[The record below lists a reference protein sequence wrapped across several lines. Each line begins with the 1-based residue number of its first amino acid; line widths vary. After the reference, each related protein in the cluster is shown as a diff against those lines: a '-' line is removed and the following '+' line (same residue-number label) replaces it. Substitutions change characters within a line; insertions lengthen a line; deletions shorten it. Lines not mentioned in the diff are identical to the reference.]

1 MKLLCFSLVLILSS
15 CTSLK
20 NREYSKEEI
29 AHNSQKINQFF
40 ERTFMETVD
49 RYPEFQ
55 TYLGI
60 KKDYGQFNDISDEME
75 KKELER
81 SKKTL
86 KDLRKF
92 NFHALN
98 YDAQISYRI
107 LEEDLL
113 QDIENYKFRH
123 HDYPV
128 NQMFG
133 RHSEL
138 PSFMINMHEVKT
150 KKDAEDYISRLNLF
164 KPQFDVLI
172 TNLETRKNKKILAP
186 KFVYPKAI
194 SDSQNIITGFPFDK
208 KSKDSPLYS
217 DFKKKLS
224 TLKLNKTENE
234 KFLKDL
240 TSALFTS
247 VRPAYQNLIL
257 KLKELETHAPMEG
270 SAEALPDG
278 KNFYA
283 TRLKKITTTDL
294 SAKEIHK
301 IGLNETKRIHEEMK
315 AIVKSV
321 GFKGTLFEFF
331 NHLRTDPQF
340 RYSDTLK
347 GKAKYLSDSN
357 ATIAKMKTRLPE
369 MFGILPKADLI
380 VKAVEP
386 YREASAGMAFYQG
399 PSEDGSRPGIYY
411 VNLHDMDAVTKYEQ
425 EALAYHEALPGHH
438 MQISISKELEDIP
451 KFRKHGGFTAYS
463 EGWGLYAEYLPK
475 EFGFYQDPYSN
486 FGRLAMELWRAAR
499 LVVDT
504 GLHEKGWSME
514 EAVKWLDTNTPSP
527 HNENV
532 RAIQRY
538 IVMPGQATAYKIG
551 MLKILELRNY
561 AQKELG
567 DKFDI
572 REFHDQ
578 VLKDGALPLNI
589 LEEKIQSWVKSI

>member
-1 MKLLCFSLVLILSS
+1 MKLLCLSLVLILSS
-15 CTSLK
+15 CTTLK

-29 AHNSQKINQFF
+29 AQNTRKINHFF

-60 KKDYGQFNDISDEME
+60 KKDYGSFNDISDKME
-75 KKELER
+75 KEELER
-81 SKKTL
+81 SKKIL
-86 KDLRKF
+86 KELRRF

-107 LEEDLL
+107 LEDDLL
-113 QDIENYKFRH
+113 QEIENYQFRH

-133 RHSEL
+133 RHAEL
-138 PSFMINMHEVKT
+138 PSFMINMHEIKT
-150 KKDAEDYISRLNLF
+150 QKDAKDYISRLNLF

-172 TNLETRKNKKILAP
+172 TNLETRKKKKILAP

-208 KSKDSPLYS
+208 KAKDSPLYA
-217 DFKKKLS
+217 DFKKKIA
-224 TLKLNKTENE
+224 TIKLNKRESE
-234 KFLKDL
+234 KLLKDL

-257 KLKELETHAPMEG
+257 KLEELEIHAPIEG
-270 SAEALPDG
+270 SAEDLPDG
-278 KNFYA
+278 NDYYA
-283 TRLKKITTTDL
+283 SRLRKITTTDL
-294 SAKEIHK
+294 SANEIHE

-315 AIVKSV
+315 EIVKEV
-321 GFKGTLFEFF
+321 GFKDNLFEFF
-331 NHLRTDPQF
+331 NYLRTDPKF
-340 RYSDTLK
+340 RYSDSIQ
-347 GKAKYLSDSN
+347 GKAKYLADSN
-357 ATIAKMKTRLPE
+357 ATISKMKARLPE
-369 MFGILPKADLI
+369 MFGILPKAELI

-411 VNLHDMDAVTKYEQ
+411 VNLHDMEAVTKYEQ

-438 MQISISKELEDIP
+438 MQISISKELENIP
-451 KFRKHGGFTAYS
+451 KFRKHGGFTAYI

-504 GLHEKGWSME
+504 GLHKKGWTME
-514 EAVKWLDTNTPSP
+514 EAIRWLDTNTPSP

-551 MLKILELRNY
+551 MLKILELRRY
-561 AQKELG
+561 AQNKLG
-567 DKFDI
+567 NKFDM
-572 REFHDQ
+572 RAFHDQ

-589 LEEKIQSWVKSI
+589 LEEKIQSWVKSF

>member
-1 MKLLCFSLVLILSS
+1 MKLLCFSLILILSS
-15 CTSLK
+15 CSSLK

-29 AHNSQKINQFF
+29 AQNTLKINQFF

-81 SKKTL
+81 SKKIL
-86 KDLRKF
+86 KELRRF

-107 LEEDLL
+107 LEDDLL
-113 QDIENYKFRH
+113 QEIENFKFRH

-138 PSFMINMHEVKT
+138 PSFMINMHEIKT

-164 KPQFDVLI
+164 KSQFDVLI
-172 TNLETRKNKKILAP
+172 TNLETRKRKKILAP

-194 SDSQNIITGFPFDK
+194 NDSQNIISGFPFDK
-208 KSKDSPLYS
+208 KAKDSPLYA
-217 DFKKKLS
+217 DFKKKLA
-224 TLKLNKTENE
+224 TLKLKKLENNKL
-234 KFLKDL
+234 LKDL

-257 KLKELETHAPMEG
+257 KLKELESHAPMEG
-270 SAEALPDG
+270 SAEDLPDG
-278 KNFYA
+278 NDYYA
-283 TRLKKITTTDL
+283 SRLKKITTTDL
-294 SAKEIHK
+294 SASDIHE
-301 IGLNETKRIHEEMK
+301 IGLKETKRIHEEMK
-315 AIVKSV
+315 SIVKEV
-321 GFKGTLFEFF
+321 GFKGNLFEFF
-331 NHLRTDPQF
+331 NHLRTAPQF
-340 RYSDTLK
+340 RYSDSIK
-347 GKAKYLSDSN
+347 GKAKYLADSN

-411 VNLHDMDAVTKYEQ
+411 VNLHDMEAVTKYEQ

-451 KFRKHGGFTAYS
+451 KFRKHGGFTAYI

-504 GLHEKGWSME
+504 GLHKKGWTME

-551 MLKILELRNY
+551 MLKILELRKY
-561 AQKELG
+561 AQNKLG

-572 REFHDQ
+572 KAFHDQ

-589 LEEKIQSWVKSI
+589 LEEKIQSWVKSF

>member
-29 AHNSQKINQFF
+29 AQNSRKINQFF
-40 ERTFMETVD
+40 ERTFMETVN

-60 KKDYGQFNDISDEME
+60 KKDYDQFNDISDEME

-81 SKKTL
+81 SKKIL
-86 KDLRKF
+86 KELRKF

-123 HDYPV
+123 HDYPI

-186 KFVYPKAI
+186 QFVYPKAI
-194 SDSQNIITGFPFDK
+194 SDSKNIITGFPFDK

-217 DFKKKLS
+217 DFKKKLT
-224 TLKLNKTENE
+224 TLKLKKSENE
-234 KFLKDL
+234 KLLKDL

-278 KNFYA
+278 KDFYGS
-283 TRLKKITTTDL
+283 RLRKITTTDL
-294 SAKEIHK
+294 SANEIHK

-315 AIVKSV
+315 AIVNSV

-331 NHLRTDPQF
+331 NYLRTEPKF
-340 RYSDTLK
+340 RYPDTLE

-357 ATIAKMKTRLPE
+357 ATIAKMKTRLHE

-475 EFGFYQDPYSN
+475 EFGFYQDPYSD

-551 MLKILELRNY
+551 MLKILELRKY
-561 AQKELG
+561 AQKKLG